1 LKTAKEGKKMKKQ
14 DRFEE
19 TKIKMVMQ
27 LRGVSRPA
35 AIDIISG
42 KARPETDEKKS
53 GKRVRK
59 SAAAGILSR
68 DGGEPDFALFAPDDS
83 GEFMS
88 AKDFFGN

>member
-1 LKTAKEGKKMKKQ
+1 MKKQ

-27 LRGVSRPA
+27 LRGVSRSA
-35 AIDIISG
+35 AIDIING

-53 GKRVRK
+53 ARCDKK
-59 SAAAGILSR
+59 SVAGILSR
-68 DGGEPDFALFAPDDS
+68 DGDEPDFDLFAPDDS
-83 GEFMS
+83 DDLMS